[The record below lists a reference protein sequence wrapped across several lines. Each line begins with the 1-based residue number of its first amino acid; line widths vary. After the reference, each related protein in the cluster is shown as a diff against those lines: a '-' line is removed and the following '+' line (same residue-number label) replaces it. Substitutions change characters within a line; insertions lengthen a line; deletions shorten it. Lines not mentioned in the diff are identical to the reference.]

1 MVLYDDKKW
10 MCRLIRTA
18 FTLEDDS
25 GICENVLKQRPYLGD
40 NVGADSDSFSSDDS
54 LDIREGADAGHRSRS
69 NTAIRLERLE
79 KQRKAHTETVHVRV
93 NPSDVGKNELIFA
106 REDGYAEKKKQKQR
120 AFSIRKLLE
129 SGPHPSSMPFATYAR
144 YEASC
149 QPTAASKRI
158 AIFLPF
164 LPPKHRSYPVR
175 IVIVASA
182 KISDL
187 IGLTLWVTSQN
198 HPEIELFPPHYYNL
212 LIADEDGEWDT
223 DFPPLDS
230 EELVGKFSFSHLAL
244 LRSERA
250 HPDQPQKPKV
260 GLSFLLPNGTTFQ
273 IIVDDQE
280 LTVGQLISLVLNDSG
295 WASSSI
301 SSKSVSVAY
310 HLEKL
315 GDPNTTFTD
324 MNLPLNQCKC
334 KEFCLVRDGAKSVQ
348 NVVRSDPFGGR
359 KMPSTSAESPSRS
372 DLYPV
377 MVSTGRF
384 NKLKN
389 ALCVIWG
396 GDRMDLEMQHKTK
409 SYPLSSIT
417 GVKLDAAKMR
427 VVVSVSQI
435 SAASVGSHILPNTSH
450 LTFTTSELSI
460 ATELYHHLNSI
471 LTTKTK

>member
-1 MVLYDDKKW
+1 GV
-10 MCRLIRTA
+10 
-18 FTLEDDS
+18 
-25 GICENVLKQRPYLGD
+25 
-40 NVGADSDSFSSDDS
+40 
-54 LDIREGADAGHRSRS
+54 DAGHRSRS

-79 KQRKAHTETVHVRV
+79 KQRKAHTETIHIRV
-93 NPSDVGKNELIFA
+93 NPGDIGKNELVFA
-106 REDGYAEKKKQKQR
+106 RDGEYADKKKQQR
-120 AFSIRKLLE
+120 QRVFSIKKLLD
-129 SGPHPSSMPFATYAR
+129 SGPHPSSMPFSTYAR

-175 IVIVASA
+175 VVIVASA

-187 IGLTLWVTSQN
+187 IGLTLWMTSQN

-230 EELVGKFSFSHLAL
+230 EELVSKFSFSHLAL

-260 GLSFLLPNGTTFQ
+260 GLSFLLPNGSTYQ
-273 IIVDDQE
+273 IIIEDGE
-280 LTVGQLISLVLNDSG
+280 LTVGQLISLVLTDSG
-295 WASSSI
+295 WGSSSI

-315 GDPNTTFTD
+315 GDPNTTFND

-348 NVVRSDPFGGR
+348 NVMGLDQIYGKAQAG
-359 KMPSTSAESPSRS
+359 SAESPSRS

-427 VVVSVSQI
+427 VVVSINQL
-435 SAASVGSHILPNTSH
+435 SAASVGSHILSNSSH
-450 LTFTTSELSI
+450 LTFTTTELRI

-471 LTTKTK
+471 LTTKSK